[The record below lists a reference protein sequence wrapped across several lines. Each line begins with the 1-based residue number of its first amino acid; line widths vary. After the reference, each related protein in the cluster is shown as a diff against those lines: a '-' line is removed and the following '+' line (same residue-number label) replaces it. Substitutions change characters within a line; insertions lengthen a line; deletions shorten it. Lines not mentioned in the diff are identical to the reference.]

1 MAICFSER
9 WCVQR
14 LNQVDENT
22 MAEIAG
28 LGGIFLHSSV
38 IAL

>member
-1 MAICFSER
+1 
-9 WCVQR
+9 
-14 LNQVDENT
+14 VDENT